1 MPYAYRDRNVTQ
13 AGTTYPETGR
23 LQQDYLAQ
31 VLPAKSQGCKASAVT
46 QAQVLEGP
54 HSWGLTLCGCRLE
67 SLNNVIFGC
76 GFCESS
82 PVGQR
87 SMHQDL
93 SASAP
98 V

>member
-1 MPYAYRDRNVTQ
+1 MP
-13 AGTTYPETGR
+13 
-23 LQQDYLAQ
+23 
-31 VLPAKSQGCKASAVT
+31 PAKSQGCKASAVT
-46 QAQVLEGP
+46 QVLKGP

-87 SMHQDL
+87 SMRQDL